1 MIFQNI
7 NKLFFIFLIMKQK
20 KGQFYLIAAFVIIT
34 IIIGSFAISNY
45 AKKKSSIKVYN
56 LKEDLEVESERVLSY
71 GIYNAYNES
80 EMLALLANFTE
91 LYAKYAGEDIEIY
104 FIFGNFE
111 KIIIVGYQE
120 LTTDV
125 PQIDL
130 SLGETAVIQT
140 TEEGDVVEIKGEYFP
155 ETKVVIV
162 TINEIEYEFELKAG
176 ENFYFVISQ
185 KIGDEG
191 YIVTG

>member
-1 MIFQNI
+1 
-7 NKLFFIFLIMKQK
+7 MKQK

-45 AKKKSSIKVYN
+45 AKRKSSIKVYN
-56 LKEDLEVESERVLSY
+56 LKEDLEVESERVLDY

-80 EMLALLANFTE
+80 DMLELLANFTE
-91 LYAKYAGEDIEIY
+91 VYAKYAGEDIEIY

-111 KIIIVGYQE
+111 KIIIVGYQD
-120 LTTDV
+120 LTTDI
-125 PQIDL
+125 PQIDI
-130 SLGETAVIQT
+130 SLGEIAVIQT
-140 TEEGDVVEIKGEYFP
+140 TEEGDVVEVKGEYFP
-155 ETKVVIV
+155 ETKEVIV
-162 TINEIEYEFELKAG
+162 TINEIDYEFTLKAG

-185 KIGDEG
+185 KVGEEG

>member
-1 MIFQNI
+1 
-7 NKLFFIFLIMKQK
+7 MKQK
-20 KGQFYLIAAFVIIT
+20 RGQFYLIAAFVIIT

-56 LKEDLEVESERVLSY
+56 LKEDLEVESERVLDY
-71 GIYNAYNES
+71 GVYNSYNES
-80 EMLALLANFTE
+80 EMLTLLADFTE

-111 KIIIVGYQE
+111 QIMIVGYQD
-120 LTTDV
+120 LTTDI

-140 TEEGDVVEIKGEYFP
+140 TEEGDVVEITGEYFP
-155 ETKVVIV
+155 ETKEV
-162 TINEIEYEFELKAG
+162 TIVINEVDYTFKLKAG

-185 KIGDEG
+185 TVGEEG